1 VAKVDLSQLLEGNAF
16 TLLCTVSN
24 NRLGIKTTSLI
35 DTEANSYTFVDTK
48 FAKTIERF
56 LDVKLTRL
64 KDLCKVQGFD
74 RQQVTLITQYLKLTL
89 VID

>member
-1 VAKVDLSQLLEGNAF
+1 LLEGNAF
-16 TLLCTVSN
+16 TLLYTISN

-35 DTEANSYTFVDTK
+35 DTRANSYMFVDTK

-64 KDLCKVQGFD
+64 KDSCKVQGFD
-74 RQQVTLITQYLKLTL
+74 RQQATFIT
-89 VID
+89 